1 MNKKSILPIYS
12 QFTREVIEHP
22 EQYFEDYQLV
32 KDAVAHSTAVY
43 KGEPIACHYQP
54 LFFIPDDIARFDN
67 IVHTFSRILMKVT
80 AEYLSNPVFRKFF
93 KFSTLMEELI
103 LLYPGYSMP
112 FPMARYDLFYS
123 YDDVDNYK
131 FCEINTDGTSGMNE
145 SNPVEKAVLSAKI
158 LKVLQK
164 SYRIS
169 YFELFHTWIEQ
180 LLGIYQ
186 EFSHTKD
193 MHPTIAIMD
202 WEGVATIEEFKVFQ
216 QILSQRG
223 CTTVICDPRELKYNG
238 RTLFYNDIPIQLVYR
253 RSLTFEICQRAD
265 EVKDLLTAYADGN
278 VCMIGPF
285 RSHIIHNKFI
295 FSILH
300 NEEATGFLTE
310 QEREYIIKH
319 VPYTK
324 EFSDPEAK
332 DRVVKDKDQLILKPM
347 DRYAAKGVYIGRD
360 HSPDEWVQIVHS
372 LTDHDE
378 YIVQEF
384 VEPPQLD
391 CVEFYNGEPV
401 LEPYKYING
410 LFVYNGRFSGLYTR
424 AGKSNVIASA
434 TGCKIMPNLYV
445 REMG

>member
-1 MNKKSILPIYS
+1 MNKKSILPIYD
-12 QFTREVIEHP
+12 QFTQKILKHP
-22 EQYFEDYQLV
+22 ETYF
-32 KDAVAHSTAVY
+32 KDFLDVQHAVAHSTAMY
-43 KGEPIACHYQP
+43 KGEPIDYHYQP
-54 LFFIPDDIARFDN
+54 MFFMPEDIERFEN
-67 IVHTFSRILMKVT
+67 LVHTFSKILMKVT
-80 AEYLSNPVFRKFF
+80 AEYLSNPAFRKYF
-93 KFSTLMEELI
+93 KFSQLMKELI
-103 LLYPGYSMP
+103 LMYPGYSMP

-123 YDDVDNYK
+123 YNDEYK

-145 SNPVEKAVLSAKI
+145 SNPVEKAVLSSKI

-164 SYRIS
+164 NYRIS

-180 LLGIYQ
+180 LLAIYH

-202 WEGVATIEEFKVFQ
+202 WAGVATIEEFRVFQ
-216 QILSQRG
+216 HMLSQRG
-223 CTTVICDPRELKYNG
+223 CTTVICDPRDLKYNG
-238 RTLFYNDIPIQLVYR
+238 RTLLYNDIPIQLVYR
-253 RSLTFEICQRAD
+253 RSLTFEICQCAD
-265 EVKDLLTAYADGN
+265 EVQDLLNAYNDGN

-300 NEEATGFLTE
+300 NQEATGFLTQ
-310 QEREYIIKH
+310 QEREFITKH

-324 EFSDPEAK
+324 EFSDPEA
-332 DRVVKDKDQLILKPM
+332 RERIVQDKDHYLIKPM

-360 HSPDEWVQIVHS
+360 HSPNKWIKVVQLIN
-372 LTDHDE
+372 DRDE

-384 VEPPQLD
+384 VEPPQID
-391 CVEFYNGEPV
+391 CVEFDDGKPV
-401 LEPYKYING
+401 LESYKYTNG

-434 TGCKIMPNLYV
+434 TGCKIMPNFYV
-445 REMG
+445 RVMD